1 MTYSINASKA
11 PGIIIIDDP
20 IIRQGNNMII
30 KHVRHT
36 DNANK
41 ITFSNGAYALFS
53 YDTLVVFFDGR
64 IEYVDEYNY
73 SRTTNKHISQY
84 SQPRHSDGSLYV
96 SHRDLQNKLQ
106 AHMAFHVIKNVL
118 GEVI

>member
-1 MTYSINASKA
+1 MTHSFNGLRPAH
-11 PGIIIIDDP
+11 IIIDDL
-20 IIRQGNNMII
+20 IIRQGNTMII

-41 ITFSNGAYALFS
+41 ITFSDGAYALFS

-64 IEYVDEYNY
+64 IEYIDEFAY

-84 SQPRHSDGSLYV
+84 SQPRHSDGLLCI
-96 SHRDLQNKLQ
+96 SHKDLQNKLQ
-106 AHMAFHVIKNVL
+106 AYMANHVIKNVL

>member
-1 MTYSINASKA
+1 MNSSINGLRPSY
-11 PGIIIIDDP
+11 IIIDDP
-20 IIRQGNNMII
+20 IIRQGNTMII

-53 YDTLVVFFDGR
+53 YDTLVVFFDGK

-84 SQPRHSDGSLYV
+84 SQPKHSDGSLYI
-96 SHRDLQNKLQ
+96 SHSALQNKLQ
-106 AHMAFHVIKNVL
+106 AYMANHVIKNVL

>member
-1 MTYSINASKA
+1 MTYTIKGLPV
-11 PGIIIIDDP
+11 PGIIIDDP
-20 IIRQGNNMII
+20 IIRQGNTMII

-64 IEYVDEYNY
+64 IEYIDEFNY

-84 SQPRHSDGSLYV
+84 SQPRHSDGLLCI
-96 SHRDLQNKLQ
+96 SHSALQNKLQ
-106 AHMAFHVIKNVL
+106 AYMANHVIKNVL